1 MRNAAATVALVLAA
15 APALGRDVAGV
26 GVPDA
31 ATVAGQEL
39 RLNGAGIRKKLWIEV
54 YVGALYVTATTAD
67 ADAII
72 GADAPK
78 RVRMVFL
85 RDVDRKAILAAFRE
99 GFEANSRAQLAELE
113 RGLQRIGPA
122 IGDVRRGGEIVV
134 TYVPGEGTT
143 VTGPAGTA
151 VVEGKLFADALLRN
165 WLGPKP
171 ADGNLKKGLLGK

>member
-1 MRNAAATVALVLAA
+1 MKKLALAVLALA
-15 APALGRDVAGV
+15 VATPAHAKKVAGV
-26 GVPDA
+26 EFPDA
-31 ATVAGQEL
+31 VEVGGQKLE
-39 RLNGAGIRKKLWIEV
+39 LNGAGLRKKFIIKV
-54 YVGALYVTATTAD
+54 YAGGLYLAQRSGDAGAIVA
-67 ADAII
+67 
-72 GADAPK
+72 ADAPK

-122 IGDVRRGGEIVV
+122 IGDVRRGGELVV

-171 ADGNLKKGLLGK
+171 ADGDLKKGLLGK